1 MDAKKMYYTAVSGKV
16 LKEFDRRGIEGRYF
30 DNSKLLLD
38 FLKDL
43 IPENSVVS
51 WGGSMTLKE
60 SGTVDLL
67 KSGKYKTIDRKT
79 ADTPEKLLQVY
90 RDALSS
96 DYYFMSS
103 SAITM
108 DGKILNIDG
117 TGNRVA
123 AICCGPSHVIVVAG
137 MNKVVTDEA
146 AAMDRIKNYAAP
158 INVMRLSRD
167 TPCASTG
174 KCEHCVSSGSI
185 CSYTVITRRSPVI
198 GRIKVMLV
206 GEELGF

>member
-1 MDAKKMYYTAVSGKV
+1 MDAKKMYYAAVSEKV
-16 LKEFDRRGIEGRYF
+16 LKHFERRGIEGHYF

-38 FLKDL
+38 FLKEL

-60 SGTVDLL
+60 TGTMDLL
-67 KSGKYKTIDRKT
+67 KSGKYKTIDRET
-79 ADTPEKLLQVY
+79 ADTPEKLNQIF

-108 DGKILNIDG
+108 DGKLLNIDG

-123 AICCGPSHVIVVAG
+123 AICCGPSYVIVVAG
-137 MNKVVTDEA
+137 MNKIATDEA

-158 INVMRLSRD
+158 INVMRLSKN

-174 KCEHCVSSGSI
+174 RCEHCVSPGSI
-185 CSYTVITRRSPVI
+185 CSHTVITRRSAVI
-198 GRIKVMLV
+198 GRIKVLLV
-206 GEELGF
+206 GEDLGF

>member
-1 MDAKKMYYTAVSGKV
+1 MDAKKMYYAAVSEKV
-16 LKEFDRRGIEGRYF
+16 LKHFERRGIEGHYF

-38 FLKDL
+38 FLKEL

-51 WGGSMTLKE
+51 WGGSMTLE
-60 SGTVDLL
+60 ETGTMDLL
-67 KSGKYKTIDRKT
+67 KSGKYKAIDRET
-79 ADTPEKLLQVY
+79 ADTPEKLIQAY

-108 DGKILNIDG
+108 DGKLLNIDG

-123 AICCGPSHVIVVAG
+123 AICCGPSYVVVVAG
-137 MNKVVTDEA
+137 MNKIATDEE

-158 INVMRLSRD
+158 LNVMRLSKN

-174 KCEHCVSSGSI
+174 KCEHCVSPASI
-185 CSYTVITRRSPVI
+185 CSHTVITRRSAVI
-198 GRIKVMLV
+198 GRIKVLLV
-206 GEELGF
+206 GEDLGF